1 MYSPT
6 CCALIQSVQMH
17 NEKADDVRAIMEK
30 MVPALEDLRDKE
42 LFLTVKMHEMRALEC
57 TF

>member
-1 MYSPT
+1 
-6 CCALIQSVQMH
+6 MH